1 MADEDRQIKYIKVGM
16 EFTNTVT
23 KRILDNLDGEEKEEQ
38 LDIMRN
44 ILTDYIKMEK
54 EYNTSKFV
62 LAKLKKGLENEN
74 ADINKD
80 VEAEYRS
87 RLQEE
92 MAGTSM
98 QAEDLRADPRFLQLE
113 VIISGMNWVRCT
125 YFLRYLKAKHI
136 SAEVQ

>member
-80 VEAEYRS
+80 VEAEYRN

-125 YFLRYLKAKHI
+125 YFLRF
-136 SAEVQ
+136 